1 MDIALVVKVS
11 AELSTAL
18 GACTAVPPDPA
29 RDYWGSNCRTTT
41 QATQRTLRNFAV
53 KLTTTITF

>member
-11 AELSTAL
+11 AELSTVL

-41 QATQRTLRNFAV
+41 QATQPTLRNFAV
-53 KLTTTITF
+53 